1 MEACGPVIEC
11 RGSPLGVQ
19 PKVIA
24 TDPMLELPT
33 IPVAYEY
40 VNGGAC
46 SLGVASP
53 RYIHYRLLAV

>member
-11 RGSPLGVQ
+11 RGSPLGVL

-40 VNGGAC
+40 VNGSAC

-53 RYIHYRLLAV
+53 CYIHYRLLAV